1 MKGLSTSNKYY
12 DKKFDISR
20 NSQEQNMLINYN
32 TNIFNNMNNNNYYT
46 NEDYDYNEGNCT
58 ANNFFRN
65 EKNELCNNN
74 FSNSYF
80 NNNGKNNINRI

>member
-1 MKGLSTSNKYY
+1 
-12 DKKFDISR
+12 
-20 NSQEQNMLINYN
+20 MLINYN

-65 EKNELCNNN
+65 EKNEAVIMLICKAI
-74 FSNSYF
+74 NSFFLKFCVFFEKGNVKFLYQVRY
-80 NNNGKNNINRI
+80 KNWVNL